1 MARIR
6 LKPSAL
12 GIVSPTPMRFFAVL
26 ALAVLSVSAACV
38 PRHRA
43 AVAGARLSV
52 GAESFADDG
61 PFRIAFAGPKGET
74 ASPREVTIAFSRAM
88 HPLAMIGDK
97 TAAAIS
103 APPATVV
110 RVHDGSVVEG
120 SWRWFSERTA
130 VFWPNG
136 GFSGATEYRVTI
148 AERTRALDGSTLGD
162 APPFSFTSARPSLRA
177 ASYGFDERTE
187 RHVVTIDFEQ
197 PVRPSEVSRAV
208 RIEGRSQRGITTAPF
223 RVREAKP
230 ETRFELDV
238 DRSIASLEDV
248 AVVAGPSL
256 LGVDGPLPSNR
267 EQRLR
272 LEEVGP
278 LRAQIVCDGREGGD
292 DRDAAPR
299 AASVPR
305 RITRCSAE
313 NGDVRLEL
321 SKDVST
327 KELAR
332 HFSVWPPSP
341 LKIEEDY
348 VGASTRSLS
357 LTSLMDLAP
366 GHRYRLTLGA
376 GLRSTDKTRL
386 GADQVLDVAI
396 GDLDPSLAWRDM
408 GKVAVVESAR
418 PTVSL
423 ALTGTN
429 VPAFDAV
436 RAPIDDQGVLD
447 VLLGGA
453 TTTAHVRARPGSA
466 ATRVNVSAS
475 RNTSD
480 PAAFE
485 LPVAMRGAGKTGAFA
500 IATSATG
507 LADDVR
513 LLEITDLGITADW
526 SPHGGLVWVTHLSNG
541 AAVAGATVALHRAW
555 RGTDA
560 RAMSMEMYT
569 ARTDPDGIAT
579 IPSQVAATFLDDE
592 PEQRAAILVVSSGE
606 DRAHARLPALDP
618 HLAHAIGYMFTER
631 RLYRPGETALVK
643 ATFRAPTPRGLV
655 SLVGRPATIEAVDEE
670 DRVIFATTTSLDAF
684 GSCSAEMVIPR
695 TAKLGF
701 VQVRARIGTA
711 ALHHAG
717 RHEPWQ
723 WSEAAWPARAS
734 FIVDEFHAVD
744 IKVEVASDRSSYL
757 RGDTAKVTA
766 HGSYLLG
773 SAMHDVPVPITVRR
787 TATSFAPPGLAEFS
801 TDARSLSRLTRP
813 WVNDALL
820 LSAEP
825 KLGADGLATVPV
837 ALTLADQDGPESLR
851 VDAAV
856 ADVSGAY
863 EAGDSTT
870 FMVHPA
876 DLYLGLRASSAVPIF
891 PGRKVRVELVA
902 AGIDGTR
909 RPNVPVRVEVL
920 RASEQGADVPTGGG
934 CDLSTTSA
942 LATCEIAVAS
952 PGLHYLRATALDSR
966 GRPVASAASFRVESS
981 APPTEHAATPA
992 PEKPAPPP
1000 PPPPPPRSFDELCRS
1015 PRPKGEWQTLS
1026 VETAGDPRF
1035 QPLAVGGTAHLCLRG
1050 TGRTLL
1056 TIEREGVLRHELH
1069 QLAPIG
1075 TLIDLPIT
1083 ADFHPNVRVAL
1094 HSVEGRSA
1102 PFPDPKHPRNDVG
1115 HPTSSSASVDLLVD
1129 APLTKLA
1136 VAIEMDREARPGA
1149 ELVARVRVSDG
1160 NGRPAPAQVTFW
1172 AVDEAVVLLESFRV
1186 PDLQAAFGYERGDD
1200 VRTMESRELLLWE
1213 HLGMHTTRSPSMRA
1227 GASSRGAGTHVTRG
1241 LFRPTAFFFP
1251 SLVAGPDGVATVKVR
1266 LPDNLTTW
1274 NVYAVAMTSGEGF
1287 GAAESFFRTNKPLM
1301 ARPQLPRSLR
1311 VGDHVDATVMVD
1323 SMSKAPLDV
1332 KVSMRTSGGLA
1343 GSGGASAVSE
1353 ITIALPAEGHV
1364 PVRFPLDA
1372 RAIGHGVVTFRVEA
1386 PRAKLAD
1393 EVTTEEEIAA
1403 ASVLET
1409 VVISGETR
1417 TRLDEPLGDL
1427 SRARGDVGGLDFRLA
1442 TSPLVG
1448 LASSLEGLVEYPYGC
1463 TEQLTSRLVPLVR
1476 LRGMARELGVAL
1488 PPDIDGSVR
1497 ASIASLLSH
1506 QRSDGGFVFWPASKV
1521 SEAWLTIAALQALQS
1536 SRAAGY
1542 VVPSVPVDRATAY
1555 LANAKGLDAASRALL
1570 EDLFAGEGRPREK
1583 ELRAL
1588 AALGEGDGMPLF
1600 AGALVAHALA
1610 KVDRALALRVLG
1622 VVASHATVSGAT
1634 ATMADEATTSW
1645 RATLSSQART
1655 TAMVLRAFVAVDP
1668 SDPRVTK
1675 LVRGLLGLRR
1685 AGRWATTQD
1694 NAWALIALDEAR
1706 ALYTPPAGASATS
1719 ARLWLD
1725 GEEIPKASFTSAAPA
1740 FSANVPMA
1748 RLVAATGG
1756 TLSVTADGGPL
1767 FFEGALRYARREPS
1781 RTPLEHGIHVA
1792 KTLRVLERN
1801 AAAIPTTDFSV
1812 GDYVEVDVLL
1822 ASPVARDLVVL
1833 DDPLPAGFEAVNQ
1846 TYANRDAA
1854 MIRPDVSHS
1863 VTHRE
1868 LRDDRVV
1875 TFFDTLPSGEHHTS
1889 YVLRVTSGG
1898 HFVAPPA
1905 KAECMYAPDVFGR
1918 TGASVID
1925 VNP

>member
-1 MARIR
+1 M
-6 LKPSAL
+6 KPSAL
-12 GIVSPTPMRFFAVL
+12 GVVSTTPMRFFAAL

-43 AVAGARLSV
+43 AVPGARLSV

-88 HPLAMIGDK
+88 RPLAMIGDEPEPA
-97 TAAAIS
+97 TATG
-103 APPATVV
+103 APPASVV

-120 SWRWFSERTA
+120 SWRWLSERTA

-136 GFSGATEYRVTI
+136 GFSAATAYRVTI
-148 AERTRALDGSTLGD
+148 AEGTRALDGSTLRD
-162 APPFSFTSARPSLRA
+162 APSFSFTSARPSLRA
-177 ASYGFDERTE
+177 ASYAFDEATE
-187 RHVVTIDFEQ
+187 KHVVTIDFEQ
-197 PVRPSEVSRAV
+197 PVRPSEVSRVV
-208 RIEGRSQRGITTAPF
+208 RIEGRGAKGVTTAAF

-238 DRSIASLEDV
+238 DRSIAALEDV

-267 EQRLR
+267 EQRYR
-272 LEEVGP
+272 LDEVGP
-278 LRAQIVCDGREGGD
+278 LRAQIVCGGGD
-292 DRDAAPR
+292 RVDDADAPPR

-305 RITRCSAE
+305 GITRCSAE
-313 NGDVRLEL
+313 NVDVALEL

-327 KELAR
+327 KE
-332 HFSVWPPSP
+332 
-341 LKIEEDY
+341 
-348 VGASTRSLS
+348 
-357 LTSLMDLAP
+357 
-366 GHRYRLTLGA
+366 
-376 GLRSTDKTRL
+376 
-386 GADQVLDVAI
+386 
-396 GDLDPSLAWRDM
+396 
-408 GKVAVVESAR
+408 
-418 PTVSL
+418 
-423 ALTGTN
+423 
-429 VPAFDAV
+429 
-436 RAPIDDQGVLD
+436 
-447 VLLGGA
+447 
-453 TTTAHVRARPGSA
+453 
-466 ATRVNVSAS
+466 
-475 RNTSD
+475 
-480 PAAFE
+480 
-485 LPVAMRGAGKTGAFA
+485 
-500 IATSATG
+500 
-507 LADDVR
+507 
-513 LLEITDLGITADW
+513 
-526 SPHGGLVWVTHLSNG
+526 
-541 AAVAGATVALHRAW
+541 
-555 RGTDA
+555 
-560 RAMSMEMYT
+560 
-569 ARTDPDGIAT
+569 
-579 IPSQVAATFLDDE
+579 
-592 PEQRAAILVVSSGE
+592 
-606 DRAHARLPALDP
+606 
-618 HLAHAIGYMFTER
+618 
-631 RLYRPGETALVK
+631 
-643 ATFRAPTPRGLV
+643 
-655 SLVGRPATIEAVDEE
+655 
-670 DRVIFATTTSLDAF
+670 
-684 GSCSAEMVIPR
+684 
-695 TAKLGF
+695 
-701 VQVRARIGTA
+701 
-711 ALHHAG
+711 
-717 RHEPWQ
+717 
-723 WSEAAWPARAS
+723 
-734 FIVDEFHAVD
+734 
-744 IKVEVASDRSSYL
+744 
-757 RGDTAKVTA
+757 
-766 HGSYLLG
+766 
-773 SAMHDVPVPITVRR
+773 
-787 TATSFAPPGLAEFS
+787 
-801 TDARSLSRLTRP
+801 
-813 WVNDALL
+813 
-820 LSAEP
+820 
-825 KLGADGLATVPV
+825 
-837 ALTLADQDGPESLR
+837 
-851 VDAAV
+851 
-856 ADVSGAY
+856 
-863 EAGDSTT
+863 
-870 FMVHPA
+870 
-876 DLYLGLRASSAVPIF
+876 
-891 PGRKVRVELVA
+891 
-902 AGIDGTR
+902 
-909 RPNVPVRVEVL
+909 
-920 RASEQGADVPTGGG
+920 
-934 CDLSTTSA
+934 
-942 LATCEIAVAS
+942 
-952 PGLHYLRATALDSR
+952 
-966 GRPVASAASFRVESS
+966 
-981 APPTEHAATPA
+981 
-992 PEKPAPPP
+992 
-1000 PPPPPPRSFDELCRS
+1000 
-1015 PRPKGEWQTLS
+1015 
-1026 VETAGDPRF
+1026 
-1035 QPLAVGGTAHLCLRG
+1035 
-1050 TGRTLL
+1050 
-1056 TIEREGVLRHELH
+1056 
-1069 QLAPIG
+1069 
-1075 TLIDLPIT
+1075 
-1083 ADFHPNVRVAL
+1083 
-1094 HSVEGRSA
+1094 
-1102 PFPDPKHPRNDVG
+1102 VG
-1115 HPTSSSASVDLLVD
+1115 HPTSSSASVDLLVE

-1149 ELVARVRVSDG
+1149 EIVARVRVSDG
-1160 NGRPAPAQVTFW
+1160 HGRPAPAQVTLW

-1200 VRTMESRELLLWE
+1200 VRTLESRDVLLWE
-1213 HLGMHTTRSPSMRA
+1213 HIGMHSVKSPSMRSA
-1227 GASSRGAGTHVTRG
+1227 ACARGAGTHVTRG

-1251 SLVAGPDGVATVKVR
+1251 SLVTGPDAVATVKVK

-1301 ARPQLPRSLR
+1301 ARPQLPRFLR
-1311 VGDHVDATVMVD
+1311 VGDHVEATVMVD

-1332 KVSMRTSGGLA
+1332 KVSMRTAGALA
-1343 GSGGASAVSE
+1343 GSGGASSVSE
-1353 ITIALPAEGHV
+1353 TSIVLPAEGHV

-1427 SRARGDVGGLDFRLA
+1427 SRARSDVGGLDFRLA

-1448 LASSLEGLVEYPYGC
+1448 LAASLEGLVEYPYGC

-1488 PPDIDGSVR
+1488 PPDVDASVR

-1506 QRSDGGFVFWPASKV
+1506 QRSDGGFGFWPASKI

-1542 VVPSVPVDRATAY
+1542 VVPAEPVDRATEY

-1570 EDLFAGEGRPREK
+1570 EDLFAGEGHPREK

-1588 AALGEGDGMPLF
+1588 AALGGEGEGMPLF

-1685 AGRWATTQD
+1685 DGRWATTQD
-1694 NAWALIALDEAR
+1694 NAWALIALDDAR

-1725 GEEIPKASFTSAAPA
+1725 GEEIAKASFTTASPA
-1740 FSANVPMA
+1740 FTANVPMA

-1756 TLSVTADGGPL
+1756 TLSFTAEGGPL

-1781 RTPLEHGIHVA
+1781 RTPVEHGIHVA
-1792 KTLRVLERN
+1792 KTMRVLRRN
-1801 AAAIPTTDFSV
+1801 AAAIATTDFRV

-1854 MIRPDVSHS
+1854 MIRPDVSHA

-1898 HFVAPPA
+1898 HFVSPPA

-1925 VNP
+1925 AKP